1 MANTFA
7 TDLPAGESP
16 KSRIASCDTTA
27 TPTEVAV
34 VAIDPELVRHM
45 GAIRTLLGLVLLV
58 LVIIGSL
65 VGMSLPF
72 LLSRLRL
79 DPATASG
86 PLVTSISDAI
96 GGLIY
101 FSIATMVLDL

>member
-1 MANTFA
+1 M
-7 TDLPAGESP
+7 LPLGALRGGSE
-16 KSRIASCDTTA
+16 IAL
-27 TPTEVAV
+27 V
-34 VAIDPELVRHM
+34 VGVTM
-45 GAIRTLLGLVLLV
+45 FV

-86 PLVTSISDAI
+86 PLVTTISDAV
-96 GGLIY
+96 GVVVY
-101 FSIATMVLDL
+101 FLVATLVLN